1 MQRRDFT
8 HILLSQQR
16 MQTRTCTA
24 SQVPTTKS
32 ILKKKSTNDK
42 IYSLESDSALV
53 RAANKQEI
61 KEEHES
67 LTIYNTPSV

>member
-16 MQTRTCTA
+16 MQTCTCTA

-32 ILKKKSTNDK
+32 ILKKKTNDK